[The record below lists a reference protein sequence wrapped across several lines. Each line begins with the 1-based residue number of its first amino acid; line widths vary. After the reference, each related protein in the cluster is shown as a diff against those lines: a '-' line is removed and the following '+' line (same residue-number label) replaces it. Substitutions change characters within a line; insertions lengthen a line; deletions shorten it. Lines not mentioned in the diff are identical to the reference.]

1 MLPIRTRSI
10 FRSRWM
16 ALLWAGGI
24 LWSAV
29 QFVGAQKDTPDGK
42 AAAAGNDSVSAADQQ
57 AVVDALKAFG
67 Q

>member
-1 MLPIRTRSI
+1 MLPIRARSI

-29 QFVGAQKDTPDGK
+29 QFVGGQKGTDEDK
-42 AAAAGNDSVSAADQQ
+42 EAAGNGSASAADQQ
-57 AVVDALKAFG
+57 AVADALKAFG